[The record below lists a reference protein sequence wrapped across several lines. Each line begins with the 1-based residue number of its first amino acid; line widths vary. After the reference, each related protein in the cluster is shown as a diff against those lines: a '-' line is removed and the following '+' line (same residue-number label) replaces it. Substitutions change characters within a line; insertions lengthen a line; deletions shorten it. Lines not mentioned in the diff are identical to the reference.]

1 MKKTLVIGSTVVDI
15 IIGVQSLPKTQEDTH
30 TTYHKMNLG
39 GCAFNVSEILRQSK
53 TPYVLCSPVGSG
65 AYGDFVSKKLEE
77 KKIPIFVKTPE
88 IENGC
93 CYCFVEESGER
104 TFISH
109 HGAEY
114 LFSKEWMKSINLADF
129 DSVYICGLEIEEK
142 TGIEIVSWL
151 EENRGANLQIYF
163 APGPRL
169 TKIDS
174 SLLARIFALNP
185 IIHLNELEGEF
196 FSKKKDVKK
205 AAKYIF
211 DQTNNTV
218 IITLGEKGCAY
229 FDGKNFDIIPVMNCD
244 EENYVVDTI
253 GAGDSHIGAFI
264 AAQKRNYS
272 IEKSCKI
279 ANTIS
284 KAVVSVSGASL
295 NDSDLCFAVFDDK
308 SKY

>member
-15 IIGVQSLPKTQEDTH
+15 IIGVKSLPKTQEDTH
-30 TTYHKMNLG
+30 TTFHKMNLG

-77 KKIPIFVKTPE
+77 KNIPIFVKTPE

-114 LFSKEWMKSINLADF
+114 LFSKEWMLNINLNDF

-142 TGIEIVSWL
+142 TGPEIVSWL
-151 EENRGANLQIYF
+151 EEIKEYNLKIFF

-169 TKIDS
+169 SKIDS
-174 SLLARIFALNP
+174 SLISRIFALNP
-185 IIHLNELEGEF
+185 IIHLNEFEAME
-196 FSKKKDVKK
+196 FSKQSDIKS
-205 AAKYIF
+205 AANFIYEKT
-211 DQTNNTV
+211 QNTV
-218 IITLGEKGCAY
+218 FITLGKNGCVF
-229 FDGKNFDIIPVMNCD
+229 FDGKIFEKIPVIKSN
-244 EENYVVDTI
+244 EENIVVDTI
-253 GAGDSHIGAFI
+253 GAGDSHIGALI
-264 AAQKRNYS
+264 AALKRNYDFS
-272 IEKSCKI
+272 KSCKI
-279 ANTIS
+279 ANQVS
-284 KAVVSVSGASL
+284 KAVVAVSGANLSDNSFQKL
-295 NDSDLCFAVFDDK
+295 NLF
-308 SKY
+308 

>member
-15 IIGVQSLPKTQEDTH
+15 IIGVKSLPKTQEDTH

-77 KKIPIFVKTPE
+77 KNIPIFVKTPE

-114 LFSKEWMKSINLADF
+114 LFSKEWMQNINLSDF

-142 TGIEIVSWL
+142 TGNEIVSWL
-151 EENRGANLQIYF
+151 EEIKEHNLKIFF

-169 TKIDS
+169 SKIDTKLIS
-174 SLLARIFALNP
+174 RIFALNP
-185 IIHLNELEGEF
+185 IIHLNELESIDFTKQSDIKLAAEF
-196 FSKKKDVKK
+196 IYEKTKNIVF
-205 AAKYIF
+205 
-211 DQTNNTV
+211 
-218 IITLGEKGCAY
+218 ITLGKKGCA
-229 FDGKNFDIIPVMNCD
+229 FFNGTEFKIIPVIESHEQNL
-244 EENYVVDTI
+244 VVDTI
-253 GAGDSHIGAFI
+253 GAGDSHIGALI
-264 AAQKRNYS
+264 AALKRNNDLS
-272 IEKSCKI
+272 KSCNL
-279 ANTIS
+279 ANQVS
-284 KAVVSVSGASL
+284 KAVVAVSGANLSDNSFQKL
-295 NDSDLCFAVFDDK
+295 NLF
-308 SKY
+308 

>member
-53 TPYVLCSPVGSG
+53 TPYILCSPVGSG
-65 AYGDFVSKKLEE
+65 AYGDFVTKKLAE
-77 KKIPIFVKTPE
+77 KNIPIFVKTPE

-114 LFSKEWMKSINLADF
+114 LFSKEWMKNINLNDF
-129 DSVYICGLEIEEK
+129 DSVYICGLEIEER

-151 EENRGANLQIYF
+151 EENKGANLQIYF

-169 TKIDS
+169 TRIDS
-174 SLLARIFALNP
+174 VLISRIFALNP
-185 IIHLNELEGEF
+185 VIHLNELESQDFARE
-196 FSKKKDVKK
+196 KDVIK
-205 AAKYIF
+205 AAKHIF
-211 DQTNNTV
+211 AQTKNTV

-229 FDGKNFDIIPVMNCD
+229 FDGENFDIIPVMSCGD
-244 EENYVVDTI
+244 KNYVVDTI

-264 AAQKRNYS
+264 AAQKRNFS

-279 ANTIS
+279 ANTVS

-295 NDSDLCFAVFDDK
+295 NDSNLCFSVFEDT
-308 SKY
+308 SQN